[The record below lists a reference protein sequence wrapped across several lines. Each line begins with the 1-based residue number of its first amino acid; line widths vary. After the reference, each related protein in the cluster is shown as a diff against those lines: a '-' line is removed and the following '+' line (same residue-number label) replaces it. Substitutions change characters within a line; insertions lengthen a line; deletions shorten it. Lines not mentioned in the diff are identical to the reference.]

1 MGSVGHVGYVGI
13 YAPLIP
19 FLHVGTTSYKQKH
32 FQLVD
37 FPTREISESRK
48 KNWQRKEKGN
58 KLLNELLRR
67 GKTSGLAGKTIK
79 QEGEENDEEWSGWE
93 RGGDGGRGRED
104 VWGGQ
109 PVEVEKYL
117 QVKVSYVMTAAEERS
132 IK

>member
-1 MGSVGHVGYVGI
+1 M
-13 YAPLIP
+13 
-19 FLHVGTTSYKQKH
+19 
-32 FQLVD
+32 
-37 FPTREISESRK
+37 
-48 KNWQRKEKGN
+48 
-58 KLLNELLRR
+58 LRR

-93 RGGDGGRGRED
+93 RRGGGGD

-117 QVKVSYVMTAAEERS
+117 QVKLSYVMTAAEERS